1 MSKRK
6 VYVVGCEGEIEGA
19 VELVYLAMMG
29 EAKAELNFLCTTPFI
44 YKQTLTYLLWYLE
57 QKKAPKVKHVT
68 VDIYIEKNKETTDDT
83 DEPDTRFGSGN
94 EDEED

>member
-19 VELVYLAMMG
+19 AELVYLAMMG
-29 EAKAELNFLCTTPFI
+29 EAKAELNFLCTTPFM
-44 YKQTLTYLLWYLE
+44 YKQTLTYLIWYLE

-68 VDIYIEKNKETTDDT
+68 VDIYIEEKKETTDDS
-83 DEPDTRFGSGN
+83 DEPDTRFGFGE
-94 EDEED
+94 EDEGD

>member
-1 MSKRK
+1 MSKKK

-19 VELVYLAMMG
+19 AELVYLAMMG
-29 EAKAELNFLCTTPFI
+29 EDKAELNFLCTTPFM

-68 VDIYIEKNKETTDDT
+68 VDIYIEENKETTDDT
-83 DEPDTRFGSGN
+83 DEPDTRFGGN

>member
-1 MSKRK
+1 MSKKK

-29 EAKAELNFLCTTPFI
+29 EAKAELNFLCTTPFM

-68 VDIYIEKNKETTDDT
+68 VDIYIEENKETTDDT
-83 DEPDTRFGSGN
+83 DEPDTRFGGGN